1 MKRSVEAE
9 PLSRNRRARICQRM
23 KKGGI
28 LMAHM
33 ASPHEYR
40 EPQDYRETQE
50 YRAEGSRAIAN
61 PMPLGLLILAFTTAL
76 VGASFARFL
85 IPTVFLGTGTIVAP
99 MLIYGGIILVLAG
112 MWAFRRT
119 NSLAATLFS
128 AYGGFLVAFGV
139 LLLPTIGLITP
150 FGADI
155 RAFHHTLGLLFI
167 CWAICCAVLFAASF
181 RTNFVLMTVLGIL
194 CLAYL
199 FLAIGEFV
207 NGNGVLLAIGGW
219 LAILC
224 ALLAWYEALATILRV
239 MRSPYQVPTGEE
251 ELPFASQQH
260 QQPGYG
266 GREPAV

>member
-1 MKRSVEAE
+1 
-9 PLSRNRRARICQRM
+9 M

-40 EPQDYRETQE
+40 SGQDYQDNQE
-50 YRAEGSRAIAN
+50 YRAEGTRAVAS
-61 PMPLGLLILAFTTAL
+61 PLPLGLLLLAFTTAL

-85 IPTVFLGTGTIVAP
+85 IPTVFLGVGTLVAP

-119 NSLAATLFS
+119 SALPATLFS

-150 FGADI
+150 FGADV
-155 RAFHHTLGLLFI
+155 RAFNHTVGLLFL
-167 CWAICCAVLFAASF
+167 CWAICCAVLFVAAL
-181 RTNFVLMTVLGIL
+181 RTSVVLMAVLGVL

-199 FLAIGEFV
+199 FMAIGEFA
-207 NGNGVLLAIGGW
+207 NGNGTLLAIGGW
-219 LAILC
+219 LAIIC
-224 ALLAWYEALATILRV
+224 ALLAWYEALASILRAT
-239 MRSPYQVPTGEE
+239 RSPYQVPTGEGG
-251 ELPFASQQH
+251 ELPFGSH
-260 QQPGYG
+260 QQGYG